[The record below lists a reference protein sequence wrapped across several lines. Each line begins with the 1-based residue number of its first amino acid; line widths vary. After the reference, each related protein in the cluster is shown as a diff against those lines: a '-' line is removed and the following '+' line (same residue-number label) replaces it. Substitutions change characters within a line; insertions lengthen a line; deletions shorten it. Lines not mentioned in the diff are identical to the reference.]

1 MIATCYCQFMI
12 AICNEVNFP
21 PTCYAHHVRLTT
33 VRERAQHPIS
43 IINNIELHAFIN
55 FITKSRYGSGG
66 TKTETNKKMR
76 LI

>member
-1 MIATCYCQFMI
+1 MGIELKLQLNECELNDSTLSPQFQ
-12 AICNEVNFP
+12 CP
-21 PTCYAHHVRLTT
+21 GSQY
-33 VRERAQHPIS
+33 PIS

-55 FITKSRYGSGG
+55 FITKSRYGGGG